1 MLGTNVDYA
10 STWLA
15 MAGLASPP
23 TYDGRS
29 ILAQLVPAENEG
41 QLPAPTRARVQADR
55 EALADKPWRTEQFFQ
70 YYNQGRLC
78 SLITGFAK
86 IVLPRFGEFCYFCCV
101 LLLPQLSWSILA
113 TWKALFW

>member
-15 MAGLASPP
+15 MAGLAAPP

-29 ILAQLVPAENEG
+29 ILTELVPAENEG

-70 YYNQGRLC
+70 YYNQGSTTRIW
-78 SLITGFAK
+78 LILVLSFVHK
-86 IVLPRFGEFCYFCCV
+86 IQTVY
-101 LLLPQLSWSILA
+101 
-113 TWKALFW
+113 